1 MPPEDAQC
9 RPPDPFAD
17 LPAGLPVP
25 QDDGAAAHLQGLR
38 MPTLALPSTD
48 GRDVRVDAPPSGF
61 ERLVLYFYPKTG
73 RPGVPMPA
81 GWDDIPGAR
90 GCTPEACGFRDHA
103 EELAAAGASVA
114 GVSSQTTA
122 DQLEAAARLGLP
134 FPLLSDSNL
143 ALTDAIGLPT
153 FRAGGEVLIKRLTL
167 VVRDGV
173 VEHVFYP
180 VFPPDRH
187 AEEVLRYI
195 RSTGRT

>member
-1 MPPEDAQC
+1 MPPEDAEN
-9 RPPDPFAD
+9 RPPDPFVD

-25 QDDGAAAHLQGLR
+25 QDDGAATHLRNTR

-48 GRDVRVDAPPSGF
+48 GRDVRVDAPPAGF

-81 GWDDIPGAR
+81 GWDGIPGAR

-103 EELAAAGASVA
+103 EDLAAAGASVA

-122 DQLEAAARLGLP
+122 DQLEAASRLGLP

-143 ALTDAIGLPT
+143 VLTDAIGLPT

-167 VVRDGV
+167 VVRGGL

-180 VFPPDRH
+180 VYPPDRH